1 LALEKRKNKSCQLK
15 AGTGGKMMAVE
26 KLFVKE
32 GIKESEVEAYLAKK
46 FEKAGYS
53 HTEIQRTPLG
63 TRLIIYAHKP
73 GIVVGKSGRKI
84 EEVTEEIKRK
94 FGFEN
99 PLIDVREVENP
110 FLDAHIVAKR
120 IANALEKG
128 INFKKVANYYIDKVV
143 EAGAIGVQIKIGGK
157 LAGKERSR
165 FQKFKKGFVAFSGDY
180 AETLVET
187 GYAQAKIKPGIVGV
201 QVKIMKELPKE
212 FVFEKNLGKKEFISE
227 KENEKK
233 EEKVVEGG

>member
-1 LALEKRKNKSCQLK
+1 
-15 AGTGGKMMAVE
+15 MAIE

-53 HTEIQRTPLG
+53 HTRIQRTPLG
-63 TRLIIYAHKP
+63 TRIIIYAHKP
-73 GIVVGKSGRKI
+73 GIVVGRLGRKI
-84 EEVTEEIKRK
+84 EEITEEIKKK

-120 IANALEKG
+120 IASALEKG
-128 INFKKVANYYIDKVV
+128 VNFKKVANYYIDKVM

-187 GYAQAKIKPGIVGV
+187 GYSQAKIKPGIVGV

-212 FVFEKNLGKKEFISE
+212 FVFEKSLEKKEFISE
-227 KENEKK
+227 KEKEKE
-233 EEKVVEGG
+233 EEKVIESG

>member
-1 LALEKRKNKSCQLK
+1 MAIEK
-15 AGTGGKMMAVE
+15 V
-26 KLFVKE
+26 FVGE
-32 GIKESEVEAYLAKK
+32 GIKESEVEDFLAKK

-73 GIVVGKSGRKI
+73 GLVIGRSGRKVDEI
-84 EEVTEEIKRK
+84 TEEIKKK

-99 PLIDVREVENP
+99 PLVDVREVENP
-110 FLDAHIVAKR
+110 FLDAHIVARR

-128 INFKKVANYYIDKVV
+128 INYKKVANYYLDKVM
-143 EAGAIGVQIKIGGK
+143 EAGATGIQIKTGGK

-165 FQKFKKGFVAFSGDY
+165 FQKFKRGFVAFSGDY

-187 GYAQAKIKPGIVGV
+187 GYAQANIKPGIIGI
-201 QVKIMKELPKE
+201 QVRIMKELPRE
-212 FVFEKNLGKKEFISE
+212 FAFEKEIGEKELILKKE
-227 KENEKK
+227 KEKK
-233 EEKVVEGG
+233 EEKTVEEG